1 MESDFGEVESDSDK
15 ARRCPS
21 ACSENKDY
29 SMKRFLFDKRL
40 AKHGLDEHACNC
52 SYFIITGRD
61 DCHRLTVKRSV
72 KLFEDF
78 SKF

>member
-40 AKHGLDEHACNC
+40 AKHGLDEHAQL
-52 SYFIITGRD
+52 S
-61 DCHRLTVKRSV
+61 LQLQ
-72 KLFEDF
+72 LFHNYRQR
-78 SKF
+78 